1 MKRIETGRL
10 SAAGATS
17 GAQPATERAS
27 EVVLTTA
34 DLVGIVIREGTS
46 RRHASLSRALRWR
59 AVSRAWA
66 SAVASHLATV
76 RSVDLTGCRTAV
88 LQLVPAGL
96 SLGSITEL
104 LWDCSGS
111 VTLPNLGVLR
121 SVTSLAL
128 RSSPLSDAMLAATVA
143 SLDSGTRLR
152 SLSLSHCVHASE
164 ASLSVL
170 LGHGRTLT
178 SLDLSGCRSALRLPL
193 HLERLFQACAPRLK
207 HLDLSGTEVSCAILG
222 SVLITCTQLT
232 SLLLDGTGLDGE
244 RLCPS
249 VVLSAHHGERPS
261 SQWKRLARLQTLS
274 VSDNPQNTASAMTQ
288 IVSSVPSLTNL
299 NLGGLEVWPSELEPL
314 LHALTTAPA
323 LRQLGCH
330 DCEAGPDPRTTAW
343 LSVDV
348 LRRLQRSGLCV
359 ALDPQRLRSIGSA
372 RHHVSGTVET
382 CMHPSRRA
390 CMHHVSGTVETPT
403 SRHASMHAV
412 AELTEKVAELAI
424 SVDLAPESWEDLDDG
439 VASLTLPTAP
449 PPPPLL
455 AALPSSCLIDY
466 SRPPAYRY
474 RTRSIYHVSQGS
486 QPYYGTG
493 DGSSGRGSGSSIA
506 VGGSGSGSGSAA
518 WYEQRQIQTDRFG
531 LRI

>member
-76 RSVDLTGCRTAV
+76 RSVDLTGCRPAV

-193 HLERLFQACAPRLK
+193 QLEKLFQACAPRLK

-314 LHALTTAPA
+314 LHALTPAPA

-403 SRHASMHAV
+403 SRHASMHA
-412 AELTEKVAELAI
+412 
-424 SVDLAPESWEDLDDG
+424 VDLAPESWEDLDDG

>member
-1 MKRIETGRL
+1 MDMARIEEAERLRATG
-10 SAAGATS
+10 AVS
-17 GAQPATERAS
+17 GAQPATEFAS

-76 RSVDLTGCRTAV
+76 HSVDLTGCRPAV
-88 LQLVPAGL
+88 LQLVPTGL
-96 SLGSITEL
+96 PLGSITEL

-111 VTLPNLGVLR
+111 VTLPNLGALR
-121 SVTSLAL
+121 SLTSLAL

-170 LGHGRTLT
+170 QGHGRTLT

-232 SLLLDGTGLDGE
+232 SLLLDGAGLDGE
-244 RLCPS
+244 SLCSS
-249 VVLSAHHGERPS
+249 VILSAPHGERPS

-288 IVSSVPSLTNL
+288 IIRSVPSLTNL

-323 LRQLGCH
+323 LRRLGCH

-343 LSVDV
+343 LTVEV

-359 ALDPQRLRSIGSA
+359 ALDPHWLRSIGSA
-372 RHHVSGTVET
+372 RHHVSG
-382 CMHPSRRA
+382 S
-390 CMHHVSGTVETPT
+390 VETPT
-403 SRHASMHAV
+403 RHASMHASMHAV
-412 AELTEKVAELAI
+412 AELTEKVAELAV
-424 SVDLAPESWEDLDDG
+424 SVDLAPESWEDLDA
-439 VASLTLPTAP
+439 ASLTLPAAP
-449 PPPPLL
+449 PPPPPL
-455 AALPSSCLIDY
+455 AALPSSSSSLIDY
-466 SRPPAYRY
+466 SRPPAYMY
-474 RTRSIYHVSQGS
+474 RSRSIYHISQGS
-486 QPYYGTG
+486 QPYYG
-493 DGSSGRGSGSSIA
+493 DGSSGGGSGSGIA
-506 VGGSGSGSGSAA
+506 VGASCSGSGSAA

-531 LRI
+531 LRT

>member
-76 RSVDLTGCRTAV
+76 RSVDLTGCRPAV

-193 HLERLFQACAPRLK
+193 QLEKLFQACAPRLK

-323 LRQLGCH
+323 LRRPRSCRPVLSSRTRRRPRRARARRR
-330 DCEAGPDPRTTAW
+330 AGPR
-343 LSVDV
+343 
-348 LRRLQRSGLCV
+348 
-359 ALDPQRLRSIGSA
+359 
-372 RHHVSGTVET
+372 
-382 CMHPSRRA
+382 
-390 CMHHVSGTVETPT
+390 
-403 SRHASMHAV
+403 
-412 AELTEKVAELAI
+412 
-424 SVDLAPESWEDLDDG
+424 
-439 VASLTLPTAP
+439 
-449 PPPPLL
+449 
-455 AALPSSCLIDY
+455 
-466 SRPPAYRY
+466 
-474 RTRSIYHVSQGS
+474 
-486 QPYYGTG
+486 
-493 DGSSGRGSGSSIA
+493 
-506 VGGSGSGSGSAA
+506 
-518 WYEQRQIQTDRFG
+518 
-531 LRI
+531 